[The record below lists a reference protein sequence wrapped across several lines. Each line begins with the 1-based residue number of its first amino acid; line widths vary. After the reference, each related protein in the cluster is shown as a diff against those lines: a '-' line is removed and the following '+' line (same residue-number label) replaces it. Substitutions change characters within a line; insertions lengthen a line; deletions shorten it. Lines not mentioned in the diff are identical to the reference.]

1 MNKQAEQELLSIVKM
16 NYEEVADDFS
26 RTRKRKLWP
35 PLEKIAS
42 KTPNGS
48 RILDVGCG
56 NGRLRQAWIGKA
68 VEYVGVDSSNNLLGL
83 ATNNTE
89 WQISGQ
95 KFIKGSV
102 LELDRQGLGLFDE
115 VYCVAVIHHLPG
127 VESRALALNQLL
139 RSVKPGGKLVVTAWS
154 MWQKPLFIK
163 LVVKNALLKV
173 VGLNHFDFGDIVFP
187 GFDQKSPRYYH
198 AYTKRGF
205 TSLVKVKNAAIE
217 ELIFDKKNYYAV
229 LRKTE

>member
-1 MNKQAEQELLSIVKM
+1 MNKQAEQELLSIVNA
-16 NYEEVADDFS
+16 NYEAVADDFS

-42 KTPNGS
+42 KTPCGS

-56 NGRLRQAWIGKA
+56 NGRLRQAWMGKA
-68 VEYVGVDSSNNLLGL
+68 VEYVGVDSSNNLLEL
-83 ATNNTE
+83 ALKITE
-89 WQISGQ
+89 WRIDGQ

-102 LELDRQGLGLFDE
+102 LELDRYGLGLFDE

-127 VESRALALNQLL
+127 AESRACAIEQLL
-139 RSVKPGGKLVVTAWS
+139 RCVKPGGKLVVTAWS

-163 LVVKNALLKV
+163 LVVKNALLKL
-173 VGLNHFDFGDIVFP
+173 VGFNHFDFGDIVFP

-198 AYTKRGF
+198 AYTKKGF
-205 TSLVKVKNAAIE
+205 ISSFKVKNAVIE
-217 ELIFDKKNYYAV
+217 ELIFDKRNYYAV
-229 LRKTE
+229 LRKT